1 MECKINYIIIF
12 YTWNKSCIHIRN
24 EYKVAHVKPEVNFT
38 GKHRGNRKS
47 KLHTDVS
54 KHRISQ
60 SFLWVPWTSTQL
72 SFTVLVNGILHKR
85 ASDCCLTPNTKC
97 TVFFSYMRTSYDTS
111 TLTITPMMRFIYIL
125 SINWVLYSI
134 HVLRILSQGMDRST
148 KTRYSI
154 HF

>member
-1 MECKINYIIIF
+1 MEFKINYIIIV

-54 KHRISQ
+54 KHRISR
-60 SFLWVPWTSTQL
+60 SFVWVPWTSTQP

-85 ASDCCLTPNTKC
+85 ASDCCLIPNTKC
-97 TVFFSYMRTSYDTS
+97 IFQLYNVENKLRYEHANHYTIDAVHLHSIYKLSLVFHSRLTYPFSRDG
-111 TLTITPMMRFIYIL
+111 PQRK
-125 SINWVLYSI
+125 N
-134 HVLRILSQGMDRST
+134 
-148 KTRYSI
+148 
-154 HF
+154 